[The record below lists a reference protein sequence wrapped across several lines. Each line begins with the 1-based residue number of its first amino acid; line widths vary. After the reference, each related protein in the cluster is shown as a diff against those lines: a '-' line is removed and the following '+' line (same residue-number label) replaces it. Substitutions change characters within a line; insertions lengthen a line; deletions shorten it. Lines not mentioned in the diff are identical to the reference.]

1 MKKSLLLGA
10 ALFFCAVNAQVGIG
24 TPTPSASSI
33 LDINVNSLPANG
45 KKGLLLPQVAL
56 KSTTDLTTI
65 PNPANGLMVYNTADA
80 GTAPDNVHLD
90 TFYKFNKAKNK
101 WSRIYDEDME
111 LKVPVLG
118 AILGFKKTGNDTTY
132 LGPDLSP
139 GNNQIR
145 QLLFD
150 DIKMASP
157 AVATFNPTTKE
168 FIANLTGY
176 YNFQI
181 NVVVRGPYDGYAR
194 IGVSRPYTGP
204 IPVQGNGS
212 VAFFSQLYFAN
223 LNGSSPV
230 TLSTN
235 GILHMDAGQKV
246 IFMTRY
252 IDPTVNTLN
261 VETMAYDR
269 TQVSSV
275 NVTFIPD

>member
-10 ALFFCAVNAQVGIG
+10 ALFFCAVHAQVGIG
-24 TPTPSASSI
+24 TSTPNASSI
-33 LDINVNSLPANG
+33 LDVNVNSLPANG

-90 TFYKFNKAKNK
+90 TFYKFNKTKNK

-132 LGPDLSP
+132 LGPDIS
-139 GNNQIR
+139 GGSQIR
-145 QLLFD
+145 QILFD
-150 DIKMASP
+150 DIKLASP
-157 AVATFNPTTKE
+157 SIATFNPTTKE
-168 FIANLTGY
+168 FVANRSGY

-181 NVVVRGPYDGYAR
+181 NVVLKGPFDGYAR
-194 IGVSRPYTGP
+194 IGVSKPYTGS
-204 IPVQGNGS
+204 IPPQGNGS
-212 VAFFSQLYFAN
+212 VSFFTQFYFSN
-223 LNGSSPV
+223 ITSSLPV

-235 GILHMDAGQKV
+235 GIIHIDAGQKV

-252 IDPTVNTLN
+252 VDPTVTTLN
-261 VETMAYDR
+261 VESIAYDR